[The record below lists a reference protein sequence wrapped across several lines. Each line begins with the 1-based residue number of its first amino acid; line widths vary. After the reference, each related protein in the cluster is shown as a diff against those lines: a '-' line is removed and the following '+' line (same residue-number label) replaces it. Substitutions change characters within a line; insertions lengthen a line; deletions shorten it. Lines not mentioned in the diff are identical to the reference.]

1 MTLTIPATTQAV
13 LDRIEADSEPT
24 VEYEIAQQ
32 LSGLHQADGLTD
44 AERKGAWAE
53 AAAFNFMLMEESPW
67 GTQYGPTITAQKPD
81 GTPMY
86 LPDVAEIDSDIVAHW
101 ETRATT
107 AHHPMLRARYADI
120 VWDLKKHV
128 TGTPPNVLFAQRA
141 IDAYRD
147 AVAAGRYKTPQIQA
161 VFAFRRALRLALM
174 INDALRIQECKD
186 AIIRVFDGAPPGH
199 HGVWITLYDTLVES
213 KKACLSTTETDHLL
227 QVVETRLTA
236 CATMG
241 TDHFDPWGA
250 EAAARRLAAH
260 YERQGRKADVQ
271 RVIRTYGSA
280 FEQLAAQAGPMMAM
294 GWLQPVY
301 DEYRNRGMHEDAA
314 RVQAASAEKGQH
326 VKEDLKQVTAKVEL
340 SPEQLQQIIEN
351 LTEGTPRDALLRIAA
366 EFIPKTEKIKAFLQE
381 LLTTAPLMARIGV
394 TRVVNDHFAAQAG
407 SIEKD
412 PEGRLIMQLAGHIE
426 FQNLFLHQTIDRL
439 RTNGVST
446 ETIMAVLDESPV
458 FPVERRALI
467 AEGVQAHLDRDHTK
481 AIHVIIPQI
490 EQALRQLLI
499 LMNVSILK
507 TGRNGTMQYKNLN
520 DILREPAIKDALG
533 EDLRLYLLTFLADER
548 GQNIRNNVCHGL
560 APASQFNERL
570 ADQTL
575 HALLAVGLVR
585 KKTPDQ
591 PAPSAPAT
599 VDEHTPTEQTTYD

>member
-1 MTLTIPATTQAV
+1 MLTIPATTQAV
-13 LDRIEADSEPT
+13 LDRIEADPEPT

-32 LSGLHQADGLTD
+32 LSGLHQADGLPD

-53 AAAFNFMLMEESPW
+53 AAAFNFTPMEESPW

-81 GTPMY
+81 GTPLY

-128 TGTPPNVLFAQRA
+128 TGSAPNVLFAQRA

-161 VFAFRRALRLALM
+161 VFALRRALRLALM

-186 AIIRVFDGAPPGH
+186 AIIRAFDGAPPGH

-213 KKACLSTTETDHLL
+213 KKVCLSTTETEHLL
-227 QVVETRLTA
+227 QVVEARLTA

-260 YERQGRKADVQ
+260 YERQGKKADVQ

-314 RVQAASAEKGQH
+314 RVQTASAEKGQH
-326 VKEDLKQVTAKVEL
+326 VNEDLKQVTTKVEL
-340 SPEQLQQIIEN
+340 RPEQLQQIIEN
-351 LTEGTPRDALLRIAA
+351 LTEGTPHDALLRIAA

-381 LLTTAPLMARIGV
+381 LLTAAPLMARIRV
-394 TRVVNDHFAAQAG
+394 TRVVTDHFAAQAG
-407 SIEKD
+407 SIEED
-412 PEGRLIMQLAGHIE
+412 PEGRLIMQLADHIE
-426 FQNLFLHQTIDRL
+426 FQNLLLHQTFEHL
-439 RTNGVST
+439 RRQLTAD
-446 ETIMAVLDESPV
+446 TIMAVLDESPV
-458 FPVERRALI
+458 FTTERRALV
-467 AEGVQAHLDRDHTK
+467 AEGVQAYLDRDHTK

-507 TGRNGTMQYKNLN
+507 AGRNGTMQYKNLN

-560 APASQFNERL
+560 AAPTQFNERL

-599 VDEHTPTEQTTYD
+599 VDEPTHAE